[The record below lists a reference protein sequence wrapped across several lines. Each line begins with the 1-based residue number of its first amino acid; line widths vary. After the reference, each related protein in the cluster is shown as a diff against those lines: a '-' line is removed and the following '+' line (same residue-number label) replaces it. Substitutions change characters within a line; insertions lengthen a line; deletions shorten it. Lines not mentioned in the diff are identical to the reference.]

1 MKIIQNKLPF
11 PHVIVEDM
19 YTNEELS
26 HIWKEL
32 DFLSYSTKLLS
43 PSQTGGATDPDTNK
57 NLKQNLG
64 LLLDDLYIRR
74 EISSILQINRKAL
87 DDLVWDS
94 LIETDF
100 SFKNIET
107 CNLDNTLISY
117 YEEGDYYNAHKDMSS
132 YTALTWFYK
141 QPKQFYGGD
150 IYFPEYNHTIE
161 IQNNMT
167 LYFMSSL
174 THLVEPVVMNTKC
187 DIDDYGAMSGNGRY
201 CMTQFLI
208 NNPFKSS

>member
-1 MKIIQNKLPF
+1 
-11 PHVIVEDM
+11 M
-19 YTNEELS
+19 YTDEELF

-32 DFLSYSTKLLS
+32 DFLTYSTKLMR
-43 PSQTGGATDPDTNK
+43 PSDTNSAK
-57 NLKQNLG
+57 DIFSNKDLKQNLG
-64 LLLDDLYIRR
+64 LHLDDLYKRR

-87 DDLVWDS
+87 SNTIWRAC
-94 LIETDF
+94 IESDF
-100 SFKNIET
+100 SFKNLET

-117 YEEGDYYNAHKDMSS
+117 YEEGDYYEAHKDMSS

-150 IYFPEYNHTIE
+150 ISFPEYNYTVE

-208 NNPFKSS
+208 NNPYKSS